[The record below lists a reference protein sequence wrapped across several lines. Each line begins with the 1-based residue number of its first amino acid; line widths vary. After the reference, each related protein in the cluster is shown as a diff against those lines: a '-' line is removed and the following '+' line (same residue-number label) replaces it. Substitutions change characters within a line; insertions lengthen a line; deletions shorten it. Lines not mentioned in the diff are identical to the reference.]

1 LSISV
6 GPSEDE
12 QRIGKILRNEFH
24 PTELEVRDISGTVRL
39 PSHYYSNA
47 RTDDLIKNVGGC
59 GSMYQI
65 SITSKKFEGSVNDF
79 KCVSSYQC
87 VWVIGRRLVQQHRM
101 VKDVLKEEIE
111 KMHGYTLI
119 TLAPS

>member
-24 PTELEVRDISGTVRL
+24 PTELEVRDISG
-39 PSHYYSNA
+39 
-47 RTDDLIKNVGGC
+47 GC

-65 SITSKKFEGSVNDF
+65 SITSKKFE
-79 KCVSSYQC
+79 
-87 VWVIGRRLVQQHRM
+87 GRRLVQQHRM

>member
-65 SITSKKFEGSVNDF
+65 SITSKKFEG
-79 KCVSSYQC
+79 
-87 VWVIGRRLVQQHRM
+87 RRLVQQHRM